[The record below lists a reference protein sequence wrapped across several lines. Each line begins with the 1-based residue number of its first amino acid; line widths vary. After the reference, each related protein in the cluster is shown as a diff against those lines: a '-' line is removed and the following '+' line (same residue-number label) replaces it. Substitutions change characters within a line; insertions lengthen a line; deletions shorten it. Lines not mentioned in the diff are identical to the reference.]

1 MYLLRLQA
9 IVNGQPQLYKQVA
22 VYYADGNTP
31 AVLYSPTNETA
42 IGNQL
47 KTDASGFITFKIVSL
62 TTLTFR
68 TLTGLTLSPAA
79 YVLYNG
85 ISTPPPQINPIPV
98 NNWEDITLTPLMVL
112 NKSLSLEYS
121 PIPESLEITNYLGIL
136 QEQNVDYQLN
146 GQIVSWNSLALELLL
161 EVGDKLRITYSWEA

>member
-9 IVNGQPQLYKQVA
+9 IISGQPQINKQVA

-31 AVLYSPTNETA
+31 AVLYNPTNETP

-47 KTDASGFITFKIVSL
+47 KTDASGFISFKIVSL

-79 YVLYNG
+79 YALYSG
-85 ISTPPPQINPIPV
+85 VATPPPQINPIPV
-98 NNWEDITLTPLMVL
+98 ANWEDIVLTPLMVA
-112 NKSLSLEYS
+112 NKAIVLEFE
-121 PIPESLEITNYLGIL
+121 PIPESLEVTTYYGLI
-136 QEQNVDYQLN
+136 QERNVDYQLI
-146 GQIVSWNSLALELLL
+146 GQTISWNSLALELLL
-161 EVGDKLRITYSWEA
+161 QSGDKLRVSYCREA

>member
-9 IVNGQPQLYKQVA
+9 IVNGQPQINKQVA
-22 VYYADGNTP
+22 VYYADGNTA
-31 AVLYSPTNETA
+31 AVLYNPTNETA

-47 KTDASGFITFKIVSL
+47 KTDASGFIIFKIVSL

-79 YVLYNG
+79 YSLYNG
-85 ISTPPPQINPIPV
+85 VSTPPPQINPIPV

-161 EVGDKLRITYSWEA
+161 EVGDKLRITYSREA

>member
-9 IVNGQPQLYKQVA
+9 LINSQPQMYKQVA
-22 VYYADGNTP
+22 VYYADGNTA
-31 AVLYSPTNETA
+31 AVLYNPTNETP

-47 KTDASGFITFKIVSL
+47 KTDASGFIVFKIVSL

-161 EVGDKLRITYSWEA
+161 EAGDKLRITYSREA

>member
-9 IVNGQPQLYKQVA
+9 LINGQPQINKQVA

-31 AVLYSPTNETA
+31 AVLYNPTTEVA

-47 KTDASGFITFKIVSL
+47 KTDASGFISFKIVSL

-79 YVLYNG
+79 YSLYNG
-85 ISTPPPQINPIPV
+85 VSTPPPQINPIPV

-161 EVGDKLRITYSWEA
+161 EVGDKLRITYSREA